1 VLLLCHSLTRSCLL
15 QGIVTGLFVG
25 NFVVDRMQV
34 LSYAKSIET
43 LTMAL
48 FDRSSWHNI

>member
-1 VLLLCHSLTRSCLL
+1 VSLAHSLLL

-34 LSYAKSIET
+34 LMLKP
-43 LTMAL
+43 LKL
-48 FDRSSWHNI
+48 